1 MIPSSSAPFAD
12 LTTPCG
18 PPRSCATLCACAAC
32 ASRRKA
38 GSNGAGESIP
48 RPRLMPATMVSSVSA
63 NPIARIERGCIGIPA
78 ALLPQVAHEV
88 VQIRMAQGV
97 LVGRHAGAAVA
108 DLLLHRVVVHALAGQ
123 QVAVLIEARELR
135 ASLHELGAAKPARG
149 VQTFR
154 P

>member
-38 GSNGAGESIP
+38 ASNAAGESIP
-48 RPRLMPATMVSSVSA
+48 RPRPMPATMVSSVSA
-63 NPIARIERGCIGIPA
+63 RRLARMWRGCIGIPA

-88 VQIRMAQGV
+88 VQIRIAQCV
-97 LVGRHAGAAVA
+97 LVGGHAGAAVA
-108 DLLLHRVVVHALAGQ
+108 DFLLHGVVVHALA
-123 QVAVLIEARELR
+123 R
-135 ASLHELGAAKPARG
+135 
-149 VQTFR
+149 
-154 P
+154 

>member
-18 PPRSCATLCACAAC
+18 PPKSCATLCACATC

-38 GSNGAGESIP
+38 ASNAAGESIP
-48 RPRLMPATMVSSVSA
+48 RPRPMPATMVSSVSA
-63 NPIARIERGCIGIPA
+63 HPIARIERGCIGIPA

-88 VQIRMAQGV
+88 VQIRIVQGV

-108 DLLLHRVVVHALAGQ
+108 DLLLHRVAVHALAGH
-123 QVAVLIEARELR
+123 QVALPTQARPSPYSPHPFHLPHPTP
-135 ASLHELGAAKPARG
+135 LP
-149 VQTFR
+149 
-154 P
+154 